1 MSQALIFKS
10 KLIKEYDPKQTD
22 VSQFKIPLKVDQ
34 NLYERDLLNFRRRF
48 AVCREAS
55 DVQKNDMATISCSS
69 ALPRFNKNSVTIRI
83 GMGLFSRELEDQITG
98 WKVGQSGTVTV
109 NEQEVSV
116 TVESAKRE
124 VLPEITDELA
134 LRCGDPNIKT
144 AEDIFA
150 YCRGKQFDVELEEP
164 LDEAFTYLSRVVFE
178 ECKFDIDE
186 EELRAARERMVS
198 EFGKHSVFGGRE
210 LDDVTDEEFLSIFSF
225 SKEDILKSMEVSG
238 EYTLKAAVLG
248 QVMLERAGKL
258 YTEDDYD
265 NYISRCMNANG
276 KSEEEV
282 RSERTVF
289 GFILD
294 NYGDYCLNEL
304 EALALR
310 KLKEGIE

>member
-1 MSQALIFKS
+1 MSQPLIFKS

-34 NLYERDLLNFRRRF
+34 SLYERDLLNFRRRF
-48 AVCREAS
+48 ALCEEAS
-55 DVQKNDMATISCSS
+55 DVQKNDMATISCNS

-109 NEQEVSV
+109 KEQEVSV

-150 YCRGKQFDVELEEP
+150 YCKGKQFDEVLEEP
-164 LDEAFTYLSRVVFE
+164 LDEAFTYLSRIVFE
-178 ECKFDIDE
+178 ECEFDIDE
-186 EELRAARERMVS
+186 EELTAARERMVS
-198 EFGKHSVFGGRE
+198 EFAGHSAIAGRN
-210 LDDVTDEEFLSIFSF
+210 LDDVPDEEFEEMFSCT
-225 SKEDILKSMEVSG
+225 KEEITESMKMSG
-238 EYTLKAAVLG
+238 EYILKAAVLG

-258 YTEDDYD
+258 YTEDDYE
-265 NYISRCMNANG
+265 NYINRCMNANG

-294 NYGDYCLNEL
+294 NYGDYCMNEL